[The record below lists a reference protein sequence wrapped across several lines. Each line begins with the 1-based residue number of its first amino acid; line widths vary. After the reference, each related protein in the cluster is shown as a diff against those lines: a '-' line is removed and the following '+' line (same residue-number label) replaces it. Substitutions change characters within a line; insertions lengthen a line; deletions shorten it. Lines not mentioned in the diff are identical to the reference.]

1 MRTDIKQEMLDY
13 FKNKSNR
20 TEQENRFLL
29 YLQNEIEFFNITS
42 VSRDDVNELN
52 FDGANMTDAQM
63 ERLADKME
71 NAYLANGYWDDLR
84 LCVEDMEIPK
94 LQDISDEYE

>member
-1 MRTDIKQEMLDY
+1 MRTDIKQELLEY

-20 TEQENRFLL
+20 TEQENRFFL

-52 FDGANMTDAQM
+52 FDGANMTDSQM

-71 NAYLANGYWDDLR
+71 NAYLGNGYWDDMR
-84 LCVEDMEIPK
+84 LCLEDMEIPK

>member
-1 MRTDIKQEMLDY
+1 MRTDIKQEMLEY

-42 VSRDDVNELN
+42 VSRDDVNELS
-52 FDGANMTDAQM
+52 FDGANMTDSQM

-71 NAYLANGYWDDLR
+71 DAYLANGYWDDMR
-84 LCVEDMEIPK
+84 LCLEDMEIPK
-94 LQDISDEYE
+94 LQDVSDEYE

>member
-1 MRTDIKQEMLDY
+1 MQTDIKQEMLAY
-13 FKNKSNR
+13 FKDKTDR

-29 YLQNEIEFFNITS
+29 YLQNEVEFFDIAS

-63 ERLADKME
+63 NRLADKME
-71 NAYLANGYWDDLR
+71 NAYLANGYWDDMRFCL
-84 LCVEDMEIPK
+84 EDMEIPK
-94 LQDISDEYE
+94 SYDISDEYE

>member
-1 MRTDIKQEMLDY
+1 MRTDIKQELLEY

-20 TEQENRFLL
+20 TEQENRFFL

-52 FDGANMTDAQM
+52 FDGANMTDSQM
-63 ERLADKME
+63 E
-71 NAYLANGYWDDLR
+71 
-84 LCVEDMEIPK
+84 
-94 LQDISDEYE
+94 

>member
-1 MRTDIKQEMLDY
+1 MQTDIKQEMLAY
-13 FKNKSNR
+13 FKDKPNR

-29 YLQNEIEFFNITS
+29 YLQNEAEFFDITS

-52 FDGANMTDAQM
+52 FDGANMTDSQM

-71 NAYLANGYWDDLR
+71 NAYLANGYWDDMR
-84 LCVEDMEIPK
+84 LCLEDMEISK
-94 LQDISDEYE
+94 LQDISYEYE

>member
-13 FKNKSNR
+13 FKNKSNK

-71 NAYLANGYWDDLR
+71 DAYLANGYWDDMR
-84 LCVEDMEIPK
+84 LCLEDMEIPK